1 MASAGIP
8 PRPRDSNGSTWVF
21 RPPPDWPVPPA
32 GWQPSA
38 GWRPDPS
45 WPPPPAGWDFWV
57 PVPGG
62 RKPPR
67 FSALVKA
74 IAGTL
79 TFAATI
85 AAAYFAFRSQ
95 PHSPTTAGWV
105 TQANAVCERDIGPL
119 QMSSFD
125 AALPA
130 SDQTTGQN
138 VSAGQQTARHLRDL
152 IATEGSLSKMNGELA
167 ALQMPQDNRAPA
179 VQAVLHS
186 GSVLVSSMDNFSGA
200 MQSALDS
207 SSAVSAAQIATEV
220 RDADVVLVHVVAWER
235 AIRVLGL
242 RSCPYWT
249 ASPPSVAPTVA
260 PPTAPVATPTA
271 PVTTQ
276 TGPSSSLTAGELQL
290 ADRLSSNDLANC
302 VGRPDLET
310 GDVVAA
316 INCQSVQAGPSE
328 RPLVVQFA
336 NAGGALA
343 WFQDN
348 TADFVNHGDCAA
360 GYEVGTWNHDGLL
373 EGPWGCAYTS
383 GSDFRMVWVAD
394 TSLIGVVA
402 DGTNGATMYS
412 WWTNWAYVLSSA
424 G

>member
-1 MASAGIP
+1 MIP
-8 PRPRDSNGSTWVF
+8 TAARGVF
-21 RPPPDWPVPPA
+21 RPLPA
-32 GWQPSA
+32 G
-38 GWRPDPS
+38 
-45 WPPPPAGWDFWV
+45 GWDFWA
-57 PVPGG
+57 PAPG

-67 FSALVKA
+67 FSTLVKS

-138 VSAGQQTARHLRDL
+138 VSAAQQTARHLRDL
-152 IATEGSLSKMNGELA
+152 IATEGSLSKITGDLA
-167 ALQMPQDNRAPA
+167 ALQMPQDSRAPA
-179 VQAVLHS
+179 VQAVLRS
-186 GSVLVSSMDNFSGA
+186 GTLLVSSMDNFSGA
-200 MQSALDS
+200 MQVALDS
-207 SSAVSAAQIATEV
+207 SSAVSAVQIATEV
-220 RDADVVLVHVVAWER
+220 RDADVVLVHAVTWER
-235 AIRVLGL
+235 AIRVLDL

-249 ASPPSVAPTVA
+249 ANPPSAAPTVA
-260 PPTAPVATPTA
+260 PPTAPAATPAAPAATPTA
-271 PVTTQ
+271 PVTTP
-276 TGPSSSLTAGELQL
+276 TGPASSLTAGEQQL
-290 ADRLSSNDLANC
+290 ADRLSSNDLTNC
-302 VGRPDLET
+302 AGRPDLET

-316 INCQSVQAGPSE
+316 INCQSVQFGPAE

-336 NAGGALA
+336 NAEDALT

-348 TADFVNHGDCAA
+348 TADFVNHGNWAA

-383 GSDFRMVWVAD
+383 SSDFRMVWVAD
-394 TSLIGVVA
+394 TSLVGVIA

>member
-1 MASAGIP
+1 M
-8 PRPRDSNGSTWVF
+8 
-21 RPPPDWPVPPA
+21 
-32 GWQPSA
+32 
-38 GWRPDPS
+38 
-45 WPPPPAGWDFWV
+45 
-57 PVPGG
+57 
-62 RKPPR
+62 
-67 FSALVKA
+67 
-74 IAGTL
+74 
-79 TFAATI
+79 ATI

-138 VSAGQQTARHLRDL
+138 VSAAQQTARHLRDL
-152 IATEGSLSKMNGELA
+152 IATEGSLSKMTGDLA
-167 ALQMPQDNRAPA
+167 ALQMPQDSRAPA
-179 VQAVLHS
+179 VQAVLRS
-186 GSVLVSSMDNFSGA
+186 GSLLASSMDNFSGA
-200 MQSALDS
+200 MQAALDS
-207 SSAVSAAQIATEV
+207 SSAVSAVQIATEV
-220 RDADVVLVHVVAWER
+220 RDADVVLVHAVTWER
-235 AIRVLGL
+235 AIRVLDL

-249 ASPPSVAPTVA
+249 AHPPSVAPTVA
-260 PPTAPVATPTA
+260 PPTAPAATPAATPTA
-271 PVTTQ
+271 PVTQ
-276 TGPSSSLTAGELQL
+276 TGPASSLTAGEQQL
-290 ADRLSSNDLANC
+290 ADRLSPNDLTNC
-302 VGRPDLET
+302 AGRPDLET

-316 INCQSVQAGPSE
+316 INCQSVPFGPAE

-336 NAGGALA
+336 SAGGALA

-373 EGPWGCAYTS
+373 EGPWACAYTS
-383 GSDFRMVWVAD
+383 SSDFRMVWVAD
-394 TSLIGVVA
+394 TSLVGVIA

-412 WWTNWAYVLSSA
+412 WWTNWAYVLSST